1 MIRFVFIALIII
13 LNLFFSGGLF
23 VQINIIGIQ
32 SDLLMTAMVCM
43 LMYER
48 TFTPIGMAMI
58 GGLIIDVVLS
68 PAMGFY
74 TIPYIIIGL
83 VIYYLYPM
91 LQQKGWW
98 IGLVAVAGA
107 TLAKDIIHE
116 VIALFLGHAQNIGS
130 MLLRYTLPSAV
141 LNCLIAL
148 LLLWLFKK
156 LYHKG
161 WLSPVFQKHSEL

>member
-23 VQINIIGIQ
+23 VQFNIIGIQ
-32 SDLLMTAMVCM
+32 PDLLMTAMVCM

-48 TFTPIGMAMI
+48 TFTPIGMAII
-58 GGLIIDVVLS
+58 GGLMIDVVLS

-91 LQQKGWW
+91 LQQKG
-98 IGLVAVAGA
+98 
-107 TLAKDIIHE
+107 
-116 VIALFLGHAQNIGS
+116 
-130 MLLRYTLPSAV
+130 
-141 LNCLIAL
+141 
-148 LLLWLFKK
+148 
-156 LYHKG
+156 
-161 WLSPVFQKHSEL
+161 